1 MHHRVHRR
9 NFLGNLALVYPASQL
24 LAESNLPAD
33 EHLAQTIAEAANG
46 LLAVIR
52 PELRRQLEFTFVE
65 MGKPVYYRVHGP
77 TLLIEYENAPP
88 LNPASGTRAN
98 HVHSVMSVPG
108 NDFGEDWLRRHHQE
122 HPHT

>member
-9 NFLGNLALVYPASQL
+9 NFLGGLALLYPDKL
-24 LAESNLPAD
+24 HFGWMGP
-33 EHLAQTIAEAANG
+33 
-46 LLAVIR
+46 
-52 PELRRQLEFTFVE
+52 VE

-88 LNPASGTRAN
+88 LNLASGTGAN
-98 HVHSVMSVPG
+98 HVHSVMRVPG
-108 NDFGEDWLRRHHQE
+108 NDFGEDWPRRHHQE